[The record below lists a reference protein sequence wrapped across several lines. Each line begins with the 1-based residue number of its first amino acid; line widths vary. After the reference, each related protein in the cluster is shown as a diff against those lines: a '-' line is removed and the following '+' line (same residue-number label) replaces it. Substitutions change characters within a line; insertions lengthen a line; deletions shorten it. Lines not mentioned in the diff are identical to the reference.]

1 MIASRAWHPWAGG
14 LLACLALCA
23 SGARPAWALLSLN
36 TFAAGKDVQVTLDTG
51 PFRDT
56 GVATMTIVN
65 NRDIALRG
73 DIRACDTIFLPKD
86 ARFSP
91 LRPAE
96 SGPFFIGPKSTVTI
110 ARLFRLVDPTKR
122 PPDGGAY
129 ALTDDPDPEPG
140 CKD

>member
-1 MIASRAWHPWAGG
+1 MSGARAWHPWAAG
-14 LLACLALCA
+14 LLTCLALCA
-23 SGARPAWALLSLN
+23 SEAGPAWALLLERRGD
-36 TFAAGKDVQVTLDTG
+36 AGM
-51 PFRDT
+51 DT

-122 PPDGGAY
+122 PPDGGVY
-129 ALTDDPDPEPG
+129 ALTGDPDPEPG